1 MIIGIDIDDTIT
13 DLSDIFLK
21 YATLYNKENEI
32 DFKIDK
38 TQWDLDKAFG
48 WNNDD
53 FMKFSKKYLEILLN
67 EAKPKKDCVN
77 VINKLRENG
86 HKIVIITARNSE
98 ELIDPYEFTKN
109 WLELNNIGFD
119 KLVVNSNKK
128 EEDCINNKIDVFIDD
143 RPENCENVYKKLHI
157 PVFLFDS
164 VYNTND
170 NNSLIERVFSWEE
183 VYSKIRSIQK

>member
-38 TQWDLDKAFG
+38 TQWDIDKAFG

-67 EAKPKKDCVN
+67 EAKPKKGCVD
-77 VINKLRENG
+77 VINKLREDGN
-86 HKIVIITARNSE
+86 KIVIITARNSE
-98 ELIDPYEFTKN
+98 ELIDPYDFTKN

-170 NNSLIERVFSWEE
+170 KNSLIERVFSWEE
-183 VYSKIRSIQK
+183 VYLKIRSIQK

>member
-38 TQWDLDKAFG
+38 TQWDIDKAFG

-67 EAKPKKDCVN
+67 EAKPKKGCVD
-77 VINKLRENG
+77 VINKLREDG

-98 ELIDPYEFTKN
+98 ELIAPYEFTKN

-170 NNSLIERVFSWEE
+170 KNSLIERVFSWEE
-183 VYSKIRSIQK
+183 VYLKIRSIQK

>member
-38 TQWDLDKAFG
+38 TQWDIDKAFG

-67 EAKPKKDCVN
+67 EAKPKKGCVD
-77 VINKLRENG
+77 VINKLREDG

-98 ELIDPYEFTKN
+98 ELIAPYEFTKN

-119 KLVVNSNKK
+119 KLVVNSNK
-128 EEDCINNKIDVFIDD
+128 IDVFVDD
-143 RPENCENVYKKLHI
+143 RLENCEKVYEKLHI

-170 NNSLIERVFSWEE
+170 KNSLIERVFSWEE

>member
-38 TQWDLDKAFG
+38 TQWDIDKAFG

-67 EAKPKKDCVN
+67 EAKPKKGCVD
-77 VINKLRENG
+77 VINKLREDG

-170 NNSLIERVFSWEE
+170 KNSLIERVFSWEE
-183 VYSKIRSIQK
+183 VYLKIRSIQK

>member
-38 TQWDLDKAFG
+38 TQWDIDKAFG

-67 EAKPKKDCVN
+67 EAKPKKGCVD
-77 VINKLRENG
+77 VINKLREDG

-98 ELIDPYEFTKN
+98 ELIAPYEFTKN

-128 EEDCINNKIDVFIDD
+128 EEDCINNKIDVFVDD
-143 RPENCENVYKKLHI
+143 RLENCEKVYEKLHI

-170 NNSLIERVFSWEE
+170 KNSLIERVFSWEE

>member
-38 TQWDLDKAFG
+38 TQWDIDKAFG

-67 EAKPKKDCVN
+67 EAKPKKGCVD
-77 VINKLRENG
+77 VINKLREDGN
-86 HKIVIITARNSE
+86 KIVIITARNSE

-143 RPENCENVYKKLHI
+143 RLENCEKVYEKLHI

-170 NNSLIERVFSWEE
+170 KNSLIERVFSWEE
-183 VYSKIRSIQK
+183 VYSKIRNIQK

>member
-38 TQWDLDKAFG
+38 TQWDIDKAFG

-67 EAKPKKDCVN
+67 EAKPKKGCVD
-77 VINKLRENG
+77 VINKLREDGN
-86 HKIVIITARNSE
+86 KIVIITARNSE
-98 ELIDPYEFTKN
+98 ELIDPYDFTKN

-143 RPENCENVYKKLHI
+143 RLENCEKVYEKLHI

-170 NNSLIERVFSWEE
+170 KNSLIERVFSWEE
-183 VYSKIRSIQK
+183 VYLKIRSIQK

>member
-38 TQWDLDKAFG
+38 TQWDIDKAFG

-67 EAKPKKDCVN
+67 EAKPKKGCVD
-77 VINKLRENG
+77 VINKLREDGN
-86 HKIVIITARNSE
+86 KIVIITARNSE

-128 EEDCINNKIDVFIDD
+128 EEDCINNKIDVFVDD
-143 RPENCENVYKKLHI
+143 RLENCEKVYEKLHI

-170 NNSLIERVFSWEE
+170 KNSLIERVFSWEE
-183 VYSKIRSIQK
+183 VYLKIRSIQK

>member
-38 TQWDLDKAFG
+38 TQWDIDKAFG

-67 EAKPKKDCVN
+67 EAKPKKGCVD
-77 VINKLRENG
+77 VINKLREDGN
-86 HKIVIITARNSE
+86 KIVIITARNSE

-128 EEDCINNKIDVFIDD
+128 EEDCINNKIDVFVDD
-143 RPENCENVYKKLHI
+143 RLENCEKVYEKLHI

-170 NNSLIERVFSWEE
+170 KNSLIERVFSWEE
-183 VYSKIRSIQK
+183 VYSKIRNIQK

>member
-38 TQWDLDKAFG
+38 TQWDIDKAFG

-67 EAKPKKDCVN
+67 EAKPKKGCVD
-77 VINKLRENG
+77 VINKLREDG

-98 ELIDPYEFTKN
+98 ELIAPYEFTKN

-128 EEDCINNKIDVFIDD
+128 EEDCINNKIDVFVDD
-143 RPENCENVYKKLHI
+143 RLENCEKVYEKLHI

-170 NNSLIERVFSWEE
+170 KNSLIERVFSWEE
-183 VYSKIRSIQK
+183 VYSKIRNIQK

>member
-38 TQWDLDKAFG
+38 TQWDIDKAFG

-67 EAKPKKDCVN
+67 EAKPKKGCVD
-77 VINKLRENG
+77 VINKLREDGN
-86 HKIVIITARNSE
+86 KIIIITARNNE
-98 ELIDPYEFTKN
+98 ELINPYEFTKN

-119 KLVVNSNKK
+119 KLIVNSNKK

-170 NNSLIERVFSWEE
+170 KNSLIERVFSWEE
-183 VYSKIRSIQK
+183 VYLKIRSIQK

>member
-38 TQWDLDKAFG
+38 TQWDIDKAFG

-67 EAKPKKDCVN
+67 EAKPKKGCVD
-77 VINKLRENG
+77 VINKLREDG

-98 ELIDPYEFTKN
+98 ELIAPYEFTKN

-143 RPENCENVYKKLHI
+143 RLENCEKVYEKLHI

-170 NNSLIERVFSWEE
+170 KNSLIERVFSWEE

>member
-21 YATLYNKENEI
+21 YATLFNKENEI

-67 EAKPKKDCVN
+67 EAKPKKGCVD
-77 VINKLRENG
+77 VINKLREDG

-170 NNSLIERVFSWEE
+170 KNSLIERVFSWEE

>member
-38 TQWDLDKAFG
+38 TQWDIDKAFG

-67 EAKPKKDCVN
+67 EAKPKKGCVD
-77 VINKLRENG
+77 VINKLREDG

-98 ELIDPYEFTKN
+98 ELIAPYDFTKN

-170 NNSLIERVFSWEE
+170 KNSLIERVFSWEE